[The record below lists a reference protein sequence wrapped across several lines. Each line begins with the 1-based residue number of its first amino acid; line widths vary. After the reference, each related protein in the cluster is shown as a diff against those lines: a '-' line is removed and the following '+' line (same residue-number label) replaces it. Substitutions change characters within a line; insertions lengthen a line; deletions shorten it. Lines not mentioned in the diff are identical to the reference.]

1 MKILEMSVLS
11 SNFKYL
17 RKGKGFTQEELA
29 TELGITRSILGSYE
43 EARAEP
49 KLATLQI
56 IATYFG
62 KTIDEL
68 VTNDLSLASISSL
81 AKEMEL
87 RILPIVVTPSN
98 KELINVVP
106 NKAVAGYLNG
116 HSDTKYIK
124 ELSAFDL
131 PLAEISSNR
140 TYRIFQIKGDS
151 MLPIPSDSYI
161 ISFFVE
167 NWKDIKQDECYVVL
181 TKDDGIV
188 YKRVST
194 KGMDKSELLLSSDN
208 TDFEP
213 YTIPV
218 DTVIELWKAIGYI
231 SFQLPLAGDL
241 SLEKLSSLVLELKK
255 DMNNMKNNR

>member
-1 MKILEMSVLS
+1 MSLLS
-11 SNFKYL
+11 NNIKHL

-43 EARAEP
+43 EGRAEP
-49 KLATLQI
+49 KLQTLQM
-56 IATYFG
+56 IANYF
-62 KTIDEL
+62 KCTIDDL
-68 VTNDLSLASISSL
+68 VSKDLSMEGVVANSISN
-81 AKEMEL
+81 EL

-116 HSDTKYIK
+116 HSDAEYIK

-131 PLAEISSNR
+131 PLTEISSNK

-161 ISFFVE
+161 IAFFVE
-167 NWKDIKQDECYVVL
+167 NWKDIKQNECYVVL

-194 KGMDKSELLLSSDN
+194 KGTDRKELLLSSDN
-208 TDFEP
+208 VDFEP

-218 DTVIELWKAIGYI
+218 DTVLELWKAIGYI
-231 SFQLPLAGDL
+231 SFQLPSSGDM
-241 SLEKLSSLVLELKK
+241 SLEKLSSLVLELKREMGDIK
-255 DMNNMKNNR
+255 SRHSN